1 MTDIAGTTVSKRS
14 RRGWRIA
21 GIVLAVIVVLLA
33 TAAIGLR
40 MAFPPARISA
50 LLAEQVSAATGRA
63 FRIDGDLSIRLL
75 PTIVVRA
82 DDVALANAEWGSRPD
97 MFRFRRAAFD
107 VSLRDLLDRKIRI
120 LSVEVDGADV
130 LLETDGAGRYN
141 WQMAPRAPATGKQTA
156 AAPPLALDRLRLSQV
171 HIRYRNAGKG
181 TSRDVDIESLD
192 LQGQGD
198 HDRLSAAFKLGPQ
211 QWAVEGDVGRPATLL
226 SGTDEW
232 PFNLRLTTGGA
243 LVTASGGMGVGPRTG
258 TLSARLTVRADN
270 AEALSQVS
278 KAAAALPMPLEASA
292 DLLRNREE
300 WRFDA
305 LTLSLAGQLLSG
317 RITWM
322 ATQPTPSLDAELSG
336 AEIDL
341 GKWGAVRSAGKPA
354 PAESGPRTPVFGD
367 MPLLTV
373 ESLPELALRIAVGVD
388 RLTVPGLPVLS
399 SVKARVVSDKGR
411 LAIEPVS
418 FGVAGGEVKGSLA
431 IVLGKGTAPRTEV
444 QLTARSLSVD
454 AFDGLWRGGK
464 QFKGGRASLAAKL
477 SMTGRTPRS
486 LAASSNGDV
495 QFSVRDI
502 ALTGRAASLDLGIVA
517 RLLDVLLPKQASSE
531 DLVVQCAVARLPLR
545 NGVAPIDRS
554 IAMETRQIAVA
565 AIGQIDLAKQTIE
578 LEFRPRV
585 KKGLD
590 LNPGSLVQ
598 LMLLKGPLE
607 SPELSIDP
615 MGTVRQAATYGVA
628 AATGGL
634 SLLAPAL
641 LGDAGVAKDCGLE
654 AGAAKGGKA
663 PAQPAEDGRKFKL
676 LRPFES
682 MR

>member
-1 MTDIAGTTVSKRS
+1 MGDTTGITAPKRH

-21 GIVLAVIVVLLA
+21 GIVLAVIVLLLGA
-33 TAAIGLR
+33 AAIGLR

-50 LLAEQVSAATGRA
+50 LLAEQVTAATGRA

-75 PTIVVRA
+75 PTISVRA

-120 LSVEVDGADV
+120 LSIEVDGADV
-130 LLETDGAGRYN
+130 LLEADGTGRYN
-141 WQMAPRAPATGKQTA
+141 WQMAPRAPTRVEGKP
-156 AAPPLALDRLRLSQV
+156 APRPLALDRLVLSQAR
-171 HIRYRNAGKG
+171 ISYRNAGKG
-181 TSRDVDIESLD
+181 TSRDIDIESLD
-192 LQGQGD
+192 LQAQAD
-198 HDRLSAAFKLGPQ
+198 LDRLSAAFKLGPQ
-211 QWAVEGDVGRPATLL
+211 QWTVEGDIGRPATLL
-226 SGTDEW
+226 AGTDEW
-232 PFNLRLTTGGA
+232 PFDLRFATGGA
-243 LVTASGGMGVGPRTG
+243 LVTASGSMGVGPRTG
-258 TLSARLTVRADN
+258 TLSARLTVRADK
-270 AEALSQVS
+270 ADALSQLS
-278 KAAAALPMPLEASA
+278 KAAAALPMPVEASA
-292 DLLRNREE
+292 DLKRNRDE
-300 WRFDA
+300 WRFEA
-305 LTLSLAGQLLSG
+305 LKLSLDGQWLNG
-317 RITWM
+317 RVTWM
-322 ATQPTPSLDAELSG
+322 ATRPTPSVDVELSG

-341 GKWGAVRSAGKPA
+341 GKWGIGRSAARPA
-354 PAESGPRTPVFGD
+354 SAEAASRKQVFGD
-367 MPLLTV
+367 ASLLTM
-373 ESLPELALRIAVGVD
+373 ESLPEFPLRVALGVD
-388 RLTVPGLPVLS
+388 RLTMPGLPLLTG
-399 SVKARVVSDKGR
+399 VKARAVSDKGR

-418 FGVAGGEVKGSLA
+418 FGAAGGEVKGSLA
-431 IVLGKGTAPRTEV
+431 LALSPGTPPRTEV

-454 AFDGLWRGGK
+454 ALDGLWGGGK
-464 QFKGGRASLAAKL
+464 QFKGGRVNLAARL

-495 QFSVRDI
+495 QFSARDV
-502 ALTGRAASLDLGIVA
+502 ALTGRAATLDRDILA
-517 RLLDVLLPKQASSE
+517 RLLDVLLPKQASRD

-565 AIGQIDLAKQTIE
+565 AIGEINLAKQTIE
-578 LEFRPRV
+578 LEFRARV

-615 MGTVRQAATYGVA
+615 KGTVRQAATFGVA

-654 AGAAKGGKA
+654 AGAEKGGKSS
-663 PAQPAEDGRKFKL
+663 PKQTEGRKFRL

-682 MR
+682 R

>member
-1 MTDIAGTTVSKRS
+1 MAGTTSITVPKRS

-21 GIVLAVIVVLLA
+21 GIVLVVVVVLLVV
-33 TAAIGLR
+33 AAVGLR

-50 LLAEQVSAATGRA
+50 LLAEQITAATGRA

-75 PTIVVRA
+75 PSIAVRA

-97 MFRFRRAAFD
+97 MLRFRRAAFN
-107 VSLRDLLDRKIRI
+107 VSLRDLLDRRIRI
-120 LSVEVDGADV
+120 LSIEVDGADV

-141 WQMAPRAPATGKQTA
+141 WQMAPRAPSTGKA
-156 AAPPLALDRLRLSQV
+156 SAPLALALDRLVLSQV
-171 HIRYRNAGKG
+171 HFAYRNAGKG
-181 TSRDVDIESLD
+181 TSREIDIESLD
-192 LQGQGD
+192 LAGQGD
-198 HDRLSAAFKLGPQ
+198 RNRLSAGFKLGPQ
-211 QWAVEGDVGRPATLL
+211 QWTVEGDVGRLSTLL
-226 SGTDEW
+226 SGTDDW
-232 PFNLRLTTGGA
+232 PFNLRFATGGA
-243 LVTASGGMGVGPRTG
+243 LMTASGGMGVGPRTG
-258 TLSARLTVRADN
+258 TLSAKLTVRADS
-270 AEALSQVS
+270 AQPLSQLSQLS
-278 KAAAALPMPLEASA
+278 KVAAGLPMPVEASA
-292 DLLRNREE
+292 DLRRNRDE

-305 LTLSLAGQLLSG
+305 LTLSLAGQLLKG
-317 RITWM
+317 RVTWM
-322 ATQPTPSLDAELSG
+322 ATRPAPSVDVALSG

-341 GKWGAVRSAGKPA
+341 GKWGVGRSTGKPA
-354 PAESGPRTPVFGD
+354 SAETGSRKPVFGD
-367 MPLLTV
+367 VPLFTF
-373 ESLPELALRIAVGVD
+373 ESLPAFALRVALDID
-388 RLTVPGLPVLS
+388 RLTVPGLPALS
-399 SVKARVVSDKGR
+399 GVKARAVSDAGR
-411 LAIEPVS
+411 LTIEPVS
-418 FGVAGGEVKGSLA
+418 FGAAGGEVKGSLA
-431 IVLGKGTAPRTEV
+431 IALSKGTAPRTEV
-444 QLTARSLSVD
+444 QLAARSLSLD
-454 AFDGLWRGGK
+454 ALDELWSGGK
-464 QFKGGRASLAAKL
+464 QFKGGRASLAARL

-486 LAASSNGDV
+486 LAASSNGEV
-495 QFSVRDI
+495 QFSVRDV
-502 ALTGRAASLDLGIVA
+502 ALAGRAAALDRDIVA
-517 RLLDVLLPKQASSE
+517 RLVDVLLPRQASRE
-531 DLVVQCAVARLPLR
+531 DLIVQCAVARLPLR

-565 AIGQIDLAKQTIE
+565 AIGRIDLAKQTVE

-615 MGTVRQAATYGVA
+615 RGTVRQAATYGVA

-641 LGDAGVAKDCGLE
+641 LGEAGVATDCGLE

-663 PAQPAEDGRKFKL
+663 SQPEGRKFRL

>member
-1 MTDIAGTTVSKRS
+1 MADTPHVTDPKRS
-14 RRGWRIA
+14 GRGWRIA
-21 GIVLAVIVVLLA
+21 GIVLVVIVLLLVA
-33 TAAIGLR
+33 AAIGLR

-50 LLAEQVSAATGRA
+50 LLAEQVTAATGRV

-75 PTIVVRA
+75 PTIAVRA
-82 DDVALANAEWGSRPD
+82 EDVALANAQWGSRPD
-97 MFRFRRAAFD
+97 MFRFRRAAFE
-107 VSLRDLLDRKIRI
+107 VSLRDLLDRRIRI
-120 LSVEVDGADV
+120 LSIEVDGADV

-141 WQMAPRAPATGKQTA
+141 WQMAPRAPSTGNA
-156 AAPPLALDRLRLSQV
+156 SAPPLALDRLVLSQV
-171 HIRYRNAGKG
+171 HIGYRDAGKG
-181 TSRDVDIESLD
+181 TSSEIDIESLELQARAD
-192 LQGQGD
+192 L
-198 HDRLSAAFKLGPQ
+198 DRLTAALRLGPQ
-211 QWAVEGDVGRPATLL
+211 HWTVEGDIGHPAMLL
-226 SGTDEW
+226 AGTDEW
-232 PFNLRLTTGGA
+232 PFNLRFATGGA
-243 LVTASGGMGVGPRTG
+243 LMTANGSMGVGPRTG

-270 AEALSQVS
+270 TRALSQLPQLS
-278 KAAAALPMPLEASA
+278 KFAAALPMPVEASA
-292 DLLRNREE
+292 DLQRNRDE

-305 LTLSLAGQLLSG
+305 LTLSLAGQLMKG
-317 RITWM
+317 RVTWM
-322 ATQPTPSLDAELSG
+322 ATQPTASLDVALSG

-341 GKWGAVRSAGKPA
+341 GKWGVGRSASKPA
-354 PAESGPRTPVFGD
+354 SAETGSRKPVFGD
-367 MPLLTV
+367 VPLITF
-373 ESLPELALRIAVGVD
+373 ESLPPFALRIALGVD
-388 RLTVPGLPVLS
+388 RLTVPGLPMLS
-399 SVKARVVSDKGR
+399 GVKARAVSEKGR
-411 LAIEPVS
+411 LTIEPVS
-418 FGVAGGEVKGSLA
+418 FGAAGGEIKGSLSIA
-431 IVLGKGTAPRTEV
+431 SSHGAAPRTEV

-454 AFDGLWRGGK
+454 ALDELWSGGK

-495 QFSVRDI
+495 QFSVRDV
-502 ALTGRAASLDLGIVA
+502 ALAGRAAALDRGIVA
-517 RLLDVLLPKQASSE
+517 RLVDVLLPKQASRE

-565 AIGQIDLAKQTIE
+565 AIGQVDLAKQTIE

-615 MGTVRQAATYGVA
+615 KGTVRQAATYGVA

-641 LGDAGVAKDCGLE
+641 LGDAGVATDCGLDG
-654 AGAAKGGKA
+654 GAAKGGKA
-663 PAQPAEDGRKFKL
+663 SQPEGRKFRL

>member
-1 MTDIAGTTVSKRS
+1 MPDIAGTTVSKRS

-21 GIVLAVIVVLLA
+21 GIVLAVVVLLLA
-33 TAAIGLR
+33 AAAIGLR

-75 PTIVVRA
+75 PTIAVRA

-120 LSVEVDGADV
+120 LSIEVDGADV
-130 LLETDGAGRYN
+130 LLEADGAGRYN
-141 WQMAPRAPATGKQTA
+141 WQMAPRAPGSGKQTTT
-156 AAPPLALDRLRLSQV
+156 PPLALDRLRLSQV

-198 HDRLSAAFKLGPQ
+198 HDRLSASFKLGPQ

-232 PFNLRLTTGGA
+232 PFNLRLATGGA

-258 TLSARLTVRADN
+258 TLSAKLTVRADN

-278 KAAAALPMPLEASA
+278 KAAAALPMPFEASA
-292 DLLRNREE
+292 DLQRNRDE

-322 ATQPTPSLDAELSG
+322 ATQPTPSLDAELSS

-354 PAESGPRTPVFGD
+354 PAESGPRKPVFGD
-367 MPLLTV
+367 KPLLTI
-373 ESLPELALRIAVGVD
+373 ESLPELPVRLAIGVD

-399 SVKARVVSDKGR
+399 SVKARAVSDKGR
-411 LAIEPVS
+411 LAIDPVS

-431 IVLGKGTAPRTEV
+431 IALSKGAVPRTDV

-454 AFDGLWRGGK
+454 AFDGLWSGGVSSREAV
-464 QFKGGRASLAAKL
+464 RAS
-477 SMTGRTPRS
+477 
-486 LAASSNGDV
+486 
-495 QFSVRDI
+495 
-502 ALTGRAASLDLGIVA
+502 
-517 RLLDVLLPKQASSE
+517 
-531 DLVVQCAVARLPLR
+531 
-545 NGVAPIDRS
+545 
-554 IAMETRQIAVA
+554 
-565 AIGQIDLAKQTIE
+565 
-578 LEFRPRV
+578 RPSCR
-585 KKGLD
+585 
-590 LNPGSLVQ
+590 
-598 LMLLKGPLE
+598 
-607 SPELSIDP
+607 
-615 MGTVRQAATYGVA
+615 
-628 AATGGL
+628 
-634 SLLAPAL
+634 
-641 LGDAGVAKDCGLE
+641 
-654 AGAAKGGKA
+654 
-663 PAQPAEDGRKFKL
+663 
-676 LRPFES
+676 
-682 MR
+682 

>member
-1 MTDIAGTTVSKRS
+1 MADTAGTPIPKRS
-14 RRGWRIA
+14 RHGWRIA
-21 GIVLAVIVVLLA
+21 GIVLAVIVLLLLA
-33 TAAIGLR
+33 AAIGLR

-50 LLAEQVSAATGRA
+50 LLAEQVTAATGRA

-75 PTIVVRA
+75 PTIAVRA
-82 DDVALANAEWGSRPD
+82 NDVALANAEWGSRPD
-97 MFRFRRAAFD
+97 MARFRRAAFD
-107 VSLRDLLDRKIRI
+107 VSLKDLLDRRIRI
-120 LSVEVDGADV
+120 LSIEVEGADL

-141 WQMAPRAPATGKQTA
+141 WQMAPGAQAAGKA
-156 AAPPLALDRLRLSQV
+156 AAPPPLALDRLLLSQV
-171 HIRYRNAGKG
+171 HIGYRDAGKG

-192 LQGQGD
+192 LEGQGD
-198 HDRLSAAFKLGPQ
+198 RARLGAAFKLGPQ
-211 QWAVEGDVGRPATLL
+211 RWTVEGEVGRPATLL

-232 PFNLRLTTGGA
+232 PFNLRLASGGA
-243 LVTASGGMGVGPRTG
+243 LVTARGGLGVGPRTG
-258 TLSARLTVRADN
+258 TLAAKLTVRADD

-278 KAAAALPMPLEASA
+278 KAAAVLPMPVEASA
-292 DLLRNREE
+292 DLQRNRDE

-305 LTLSLAGQLLSG
+305 LTLSLAGQSLHG
-317 RITWM
+317 RVTWM
-322 ATQPTPSLDAELSG
+322 ATEPTPSLDAELSG

-341 GKWGAVRSAGKPA
+341 GKWGVGRSAGKA
-354 PAESGPRTPVFGD
+354 AAAGSGAHKPVFGD
-367 MPLLTV
+367 VPLFTF
-373 ESLPELALRIAVGVD
+373 EALPEFPLRIALGVD

-399 SVKARVVSDKGR
+399 GLKARAVSDKGH
-411 LAIEPVS
+411 LTIEPVS
-418 FGVAGGEVKGSLA
+418 FGAAGGEVKGSLA
-431 IVLGKGTAPRTEV
+431 IALGKGAAPRTEV

-454 AFDGLWRGGK
+454 ALDGMWSGGK
-464 QFKGGRASLAAKL
+464 QFRGGRASLAARL

-495 QFSVRDI
+495 QFSVRDL
-502 ALTGRAASLDLGIVA
+502 ALTGRAATLDRGIVA
-517 RLLDVLLPKQASSE
+517 RLLDVLLPKQASRE

-565 AIGQIDLAKQTIE
+565 AIGQVDLAKQTIE

-615 MGTVRQAATYGVA
+615 KGTVRQAATYGVA

-634 SLLAPAL
+634 SLLAPTL

-654 AGAAKGGKA
+654 GGAAKGGGKA
-663 PAQPAEDGRKFKL
+663 PAQAAEGGRKFKL

-682 MR
+682 LR

>member
-1 MTDIAGTTVSKRS
+1 MADTTSVTVPKRS
-14 RRGWRIA
+14 GRGWRIA
-21 GIVLAVIVVLLA
+21 GIVLAVIVVLLVA
-33 TAAIGLR
+33 AAIGLR

-50 LLAEQVSAATGRA
+50 LLAEQVTAATGRA

-75 PTIVVRA
+75 PTIAVRA
-82 DDVALANAEWGSRPD
+82 DNVALANAEWGSQPD
-97 MFRFRRAAFD
+97 MFRFKRAAFD
-107 VSLRDLLDRKIRI
+107 VSLRDLLDRRIRI
-120 LSVEVDGADV
+120 LSIEVDGADV

-141 WQMAPRAPATGKQTA
+141 WQMGPRAPSTGKTA
-156 AAPPLALDRLRLSQV
+156 APALALDRLLLTQV
-171 HIRYRNAGKG
+171 HIGYRNAGKG
-181 TSRDVDIESLD
+181 TSNEIDIESLD
-192 LQGQGD
+192 LEGQGD
-198 HDRLSAAFKLGPQ
+198 RDRLSATFKLGSQ
-211 QWAVEGDVGRPATLL
+211 QWTAEGDVGRPATLL

-232 PFNLRLTTGGA
+232 PFNLRFATGGA
-243 LVTASGGMGVGPRTG
+243 LMTAKGGMGVGPRTG
-258 TLSARLTVRADN
+258 MLSSQLTVRADN
-270 AEALSQVS
+270 AQALSQLS
-278 KAAAALPMPLEASA
+278 KVVAALPMPVEASA
-292 DLLRNREE
+292 DVQRNGDE

-305 LTLSLAGQLLSG
+305 LKLSLAGQHLNG
-317 RITWM
+317 KVTWM
-322 ATQPTPSLDAELSG
+322 ATQPTPSVDVDLSS

-341 GKWGAVRSAGKPA
+341 GKWGVGRSASKPA
-354 PAESGPRTPVFGD
+354 PAESGSRKPLFGD
-367 MPLLTV
+367 APLITF
-373 ESLPELALRIAVGVD
+373 EALPAFPLRVTLGVD
-388 RLTVPGLPVLS
+388 RLTVPGLPLLS
-399 SVKARVVSDKGR
+399 GVKARAVSDKGR
-411 LAIEPVS
+411 LTIEPVS
-418 FGVAGGEVKGSLA
+418 FGVAGGDVKGSLA
-431 IVLGKGTAPRTEV
+431 IALSKGTAPRTEV

-454 AFDGLWRGGK
+454 ALDGMWGGGK

-495 QFSVRDI
+495 QFSVRDV
-502 ALTGRAASLDLGIVA
+502 ALTGRAATIDRDVVA
-517 RLLDVLLPKQASSE
+517 RLVDVLLPKQASRD

-615 MGTVRQAATYGVA
+615 KGTVRQAATYGVA

-641 LGDAGVAKDCGLE
+641 LGEAGVATGCGLE
-654 AGAAKGGKA
+654 GGASKGGKA
-663 PAQPAEDGRKFKL
+663 SQPEGRKFRL

-682 MR
+682 IR